1 VAFSRANATLIR
13 REPQWRF
20 GAAFSIYERVPRRI
34 GEKPPMAHP
43 LDHLP
48 VLRMNGAGN
57 EILVLDLR
65 GCEHELAP
73 QEARAIA
80 QAPGLRFDQLM
91 ALHKPRQS
99 RDDAF
104 MRIYNVDG
112 SLSAACGNGSR
123 CVAYAL
129 AREGKDALRLE
140 TDAGLIETRREAEA
154 VFTVDM
160 GRPRLDW
167 REIPLARAVEDT
179 REVALD
185 PPVTGAPA
193 RFCAVSMGNP
203 HAVFFVEEALLIDLE
218 TLGPAIERHP
228 LFPERANV
236 SFAQMLARD
245 DILLRVWERGTGA
258 TKACGSA
265 ACATLVAAAR
275 LGIGACAARVRLPG
289 GDLQIEWRS
298 DDHVLMTGPVEFEF
312 ETTLDPQIFEGV
324 AA

>member
-1 VAFSRANATLIR
+1 
-13 REPQWRF
+13 
-20 GAAFSIYERVPRRI
+20 
-34 GEKPPMAHP
+34 MAHP

-48 VLRMNGAGN
+48 ILRMNGAGN

-65 GCEHELAP
+65 WSDHELAP

-80 QAPGLRFDQLM
+80 KAPELRFDQLM
-91 ALHKPRQS
+91 ALHRPR
-99 RDDAF
+99 RPGDDAY
-104 MRIYNVDG
+104 MRIYNIDG
-112 SLSAACGNGSR
+112 SLSAACGNGTR

-140 TDAGLIETRREAEA
+140 TDAGLIETRRQADT

-160 GRPRLDW
+160 GRPRLGW
-167 REIPLARAVEDT
+167 QEIPLARAVEDT

-185 PPVTGAPA
+185 PPVAGAPS
-193 RFCAVSMGNP
+193 RFSAVSMGNP
-203 HAVFFVEEALLIDLE
+203 HAVFFVDDAMLVDLE
-218 TLGPAIERHP
+218 TLGPRIERHP
-228 LFPERANV
+228 LFPERVNV
-236 SFAQMLARD
+236 SFAQMLSRD

-275 LGIGACAARVRLPG
+275 VGLSERAARLRLPG
-289 GDLQIEWRS
+289 GDLQIEWRA
-298 DDHVLMTGPVEFEF
+298 DDHVLMTGAVGFEF
-312 ETTLDPQIFEGV
+312 ETRLDPQIFEGV

>member
-1 VAFSRANATLIR
+1 
-13 REPQWRF
+13 
-20 GAAFSIYERVPRRI
+20 
-34 GEKPPMAHP
+34 MAHP

-48 VLRMNGAGN
+48 ILRMNGAGN

-65 GCEHELAP
+65 QHAHELAP

-80 QAPGLRFDQLM
+80 KAPGLRFDQLM
-91 ALHKPRQS
+91 ALYAPRQQG
-99 RDDAF
+99 DDAF
-104 MRIYNVDG
+104 MRIFNVDG
-112 SLSAACGNGSR
+112 SRAAACGNGAR

-129 AREGKDALRLE
+129 AREGKQALRLE
-140 TDAGLIETRREAEA
+140 TDAGLIETRRQTDT

-167 REIPLARAVEDT
+167 RDIPLAHAVADT

-185 PPVTGAPA
+185 PPVEGAPA
-193 RFCAVSMGNP
+193 HFSAVSMGNP
-203 HAVFFVEEALLIDLE
+203 HAVFFVGDAAHIDLE
-218 TLGPAIERHP
+218 RLGPCIERHP

-236 SFAQMLARD
+236 SFAQMLSQD
-245 DILLRVWERGTGA
+245 DILLRVWERGTGV
-258 TKACGSA
+258 TQACGSA

-275 LGIGACAARVRLPG
+275 AEIGGRAARVRLPG
-289 GDLQIEWRS
+289 GDLHIEWRA

-312 ETTLDPQIFEGV
+312 ETRLDPQIFQSV

>member
-1 VAFSRANATLIR
+1 
-13 REPQWRF
+13 
-20 GAAFSIYERVPRRI
+20 
-34 GEKPPMAHP
+34 MAHP
-43 LDHLP
+43 LDRLP

-65 GCEHELAP
+65 GSEHELAP

-112 SLSAACGNGSR
+112 SLSAACGNGTR

-203 HAVFFVEEALLIDLE
+203 HAVFFVDDARLTNLE

-275 LGIGACAARVRLPG
+275 LGTGERAARVRLPG
-289 GDLQIEWRS
+289 GDLQIEWRA
-298 DDHVLMTGPVEFEF
+298 DDHVLMTGPVELEF
-312 ETTLDPQIFEGV
+312 ETTLDPRIFEGV

>member
-1 VAFSRANATLIR
+1 
-13 REPQWRF
+13 
-20 GAAFSIYERVPRRI
+20 
-34 GEKPPMAHP
+34 MAHP
-43 LDHLP
+43 LDRLP

-65 GCEHELAP
+65 GSEHELAP

-112 SLSAACGNGSR
+112 SLSAACGNGTR

-129 AREGKDALRLE
+129 AREGKEALRLE

-185 PPVTGAPA
+185 PPVTGAPG

-203 HAVFFVEEALLIDLE
+203 HAVFFVDDARLTNLE

-275 LGIGACAARVRLPG
+275 LGIGARAARVRLPG
-289 GDLQIEWRS
+289 GDLQIEWRA
-298 DDHVLMTGPVEFEF
+298 DDHVLMTGPVELEF
-312 ETTLDPQIFEGV
+312 ETTLDPRIFEGV